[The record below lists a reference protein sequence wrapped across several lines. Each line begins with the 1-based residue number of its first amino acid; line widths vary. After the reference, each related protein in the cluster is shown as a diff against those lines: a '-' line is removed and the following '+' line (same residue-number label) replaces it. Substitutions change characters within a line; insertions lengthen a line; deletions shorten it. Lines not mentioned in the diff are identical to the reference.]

1 MFDKKYSSKAQNAE
15 VELAKHFS
23 FVVDDD
29 IFVGVND
36 NAYVLTSIPP
46 QSFKGLNHYSD
57 RMLRWGGNDYIY
69 AGYLP
74 VTPRYEGRLLNRLA
88 SIKILQ
94 IGGMYSLDPNVAQSW
109 HLLEKNLLQMYNI
122 LIATCRTPISFSL
135 DYIMP
140 APPSDC
146 GYLRK
151 HQLYKAALSAAHSSR
166 HAFDLLM
173 AALSFAIMLHNPERD
188 DPNENPFWAK
198 ALGQHKVH
206 AEYIQLV
213 KESQI
218 ADFRPENKRIG
229 TIVSW
234 KCRWLKYLERMEV
247 ANVPFWIHFGD
258 FRTNRDPYVNCNGGH
273 HARRY
278 PYTMATPRF
287 SLKLNWKL
295 NGNARF

>member
-109 HLLEKNLLQMYNI
+109 HLLETNLLQMY
-122 LIATCRTPISFSL
+122 CRPYRPSSPFAVSTAAPRPSSPFTIWSPPARALPIV
-135 DYIMP
+135 Y
-140 APPSDC
+140 
-146 GYLRK
+146 Y
-151 HQLYKAALSAAHSSR
+151 
-166 HAFDLLM
+166 
-173 AALSFAIMLHNPERD
+173 
-188 DPNENPFWAK
+188 
-198 ALGQHKVH
+198 
-206 AEYIQLV
+206 
-213 KESQI
+213 
-218 ADFRPENKRIG
+218 ADG
-229 TIVSW
+229 
-234 KCRWLKYLERMEV
+234 
-247 ANVPFWIHFGD
+247 
-258 FRTNRDPYVNCNGGH
+258 
-273 HARRY
+273 
-278 PYTMATPRF
+278 
-287 SLKLNWKL
+287 
-295 NGNARF
+295 